1 MNTFSKIIGGLL
13 SILILTG
20 CEENNSET
28 NSDRLVVL
36 EGYLY
41 QGEPV
46 DSIHLTQTVS
56 FESEDTIY
64 TPVTDALVAI
74 KWNDNQYVLQ
84 NIGNGYY
91 SYSGSDLQV
100 IEDNGYAIS
109 VESNGREITSNT
121 TVPKKPEGVLLS
133 DNVLY
138 VDTTFSFGPSGNT
151 EDEGIT
157 VTWENPDNDY
167 FFIVIENTDPDAADI
182 VFGNGQFLGG
192 MQPPGRMFRI
202 RSEPFK
208 NNSYTINSRS
218 LEKYGEHRIK
228 VYRVNQE
235 YVDLYENRQ
244 QDSRNLTEP
253 LTNVVNGL
261 GIFTAFNYQE
271 AFFLVEKKQ

>member
-13 SILILTG
+13 SVLMITS
-20 CEENNSET
+20 CEENNSGT
-28 NSDRLVVL
+28 NTDRLVVL

-46 DSIHLTQTVS
+46 DSIHLTQTAS

-64 TPVTDALVAI
+64 APVTDALVAI

-91 SYSGSDLQV
+91 SYTGSDLQV
-100 IEDNGYAIS
+100 IEDNVYAIS

-121 TVPKKPEGVLLS
+121 TVPGKPEGVLLS

-138 VDTTFSFGPSGNT
+138 VDTTFSFGPFGNT
-151 EDEGIT
+151 EVEGIT
-157 VTWENPDNDY
+157 VTWGNPDNDY

-182 VFGNGQFLGG
+182 VFGNGQFPGG
-192 MQPPGRMFRI
+192 MQPDGRMFRI

>member
-1 MNTFSKIIGGLL
+1 LL
-13 SILILTG
+13 SILIITS
-20 CEENNSET
+20 CEDNNSAPNT
-28 NSDRLVVL
+28 DGLVVL

-41 QGEPV
+41 KGEPV

-56 FESEDTIY
+56 FESKDTIY
-64 TPVTDALVAI
+64 TPVTDAQVAI
-74 KWNDNQYVLQ
+74 KWNGTQHVLQ

-91 SYSGSDLQV
+91 SYTGSDLQI
-100 IEDNGYAIS
+100 IEDNGYTIS
-109 VESNGREITSNT
+109 VQANGVEISSST
-121 TVPKKPEGVLLS
+121 TVPRKPEGVLIS

-138 VDTTFSFGPSGNT
+138 VDTTFTFGPPVNT
-151 EDEGIT
+151 DNEGIT
-157 VTWENPDNDY
+157 VTWENPDNEY

-182 VFGNGQFLGG
+182 VLGNGQFPGG
-192 MQPPGRMFRI
+192 MQPPRMMFRI

-218 LEKYGEHRIK
+218 LQKYGEHRIR

-235 YVDLYENRQ
+235 YADLYENRQ

-271 AFFLVEKKQ
+271 VFFLVKKK

>member
-13 SILILTG
+13 SILIITS
-20 CEENNSET
+20 CEENNSGT
-28 NSDRLVVL
+28 NTDRLVVL

-91 SYSGSDLQV
+91 SYTGSDLQV

-138 VDTTFSFGPSGNT
+138 VDTTFSFGPYGNT

-182 VFGNGQFLGG
+182 VFGNGQFPGG

-218 LEKYGEHRIK
+218 LEKYGEYRIK

-261 GIFTAFNYQE
+261 GIFTAFTYQE